1 MNLSCKYKLIVLLV
15 LVILTSCQNQIGPE
29 FPDVG
34 IEQDEL
40 NHDLEIINLAP
51 NKYRINEPIRLMVRL
66 RSDIE
71 VFTKNDFGARMFI
84 LNRESGQWEEVY
96 DPVKSYSEEL
106 NLDLND
112 IFEGTDEIVLSTKDK
127 SKLDQR
133 AITLHPVLESDNN
146 SDRMLIVVSGY
157 IYENGAITDQRVG
170 AYTIITLQR

>member
-1 MNLSCKYKLIVLLV
+1 MDFVCKNKLLVLLA
-15 LVILTSCQNQIGPE
+15 LVILTSCQNQIGIE

-40 NHDLEIINLAP
+40 NHELEIINLIP
-51 NKYRINEPIRLMVRL
+51 ENYRINEPIRLMVRL
-66 RSDIE
+66 RSNIE
-71 VFTKNDFGARMFI
+71 VFSKNDFGARMFI

-112 IFEGTDEIVLSTKDK
+112 IFEGTDEIVLSTKDN

-146 SDRMLIVVSGY
+146 SIRMLIVVSGY
-157 IYENGAITDQRVG
+157 IYENEAITSQKVG
-170 AYTIITLQR
+170 AYTIITLKR